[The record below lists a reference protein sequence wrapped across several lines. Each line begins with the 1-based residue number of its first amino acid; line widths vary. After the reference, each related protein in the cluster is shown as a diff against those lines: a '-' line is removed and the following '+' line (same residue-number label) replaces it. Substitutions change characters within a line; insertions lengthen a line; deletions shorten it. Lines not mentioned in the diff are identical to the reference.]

1 MQPWRMAAP
10 DDYPALL
17 DEGRRLY
24 APTRIGK
31 PGMSRGYWW
40 CFPPAQLL
48 RARYSVNV
56 HGLEQVQ
63 PGPAILLGNH
73 LSLMDPI
80 VVGMSAH
87 WRAIFFTK
95 EEVFEQPGAAFFRLT
110 GQIPLRRG
118 DEEATKWA
126 LDISGSVLRMGHKLC
141 VYPEGTRSP
150 DGVSLHRLHRRILV
164 PILQANAGMPVH
176 AMSIGYSP
184 LPLGRRRAELRF
196 SPALNLDPD
205 AMSANELT
213 DAIRDAILELGGMPY
228 VHRFGREVKDR
239 GGADA

>member
-17 DEGRRLY
+17 DEGRRLH

-31 PGMSRGYWW
+31 PGISRGYWW

-48 RARYSVNV
+48 RARYSIDVQ
-56 HGLEQVQ
+56 GLEHVQ

-80 VVGMSAH
+80 IVGITAR
-87 WRAIFFTK
+87 WRTIFFTK
-95 EEVFEQPGAAFFRLT
+95 EEVFEQPGAIFFRLT

-118 DEEATKWA
+118 DEESTKWA
-126 LDISGSVLRMGHKLC
+126 LDMSASILRMGHKLC
-141 VYPEGTRSP
+141 VYPEATRSP

-164 PILQANAGMPVH
+164 PVLQANPGVAVH

-184 LPLGRRRAELRF
+184 KRMGRMQVNLRF
-196 SPALNLDPD
+196 SPALDLDHGS
-205 AMSANELT
+205 MSANDLT
-213 DAIRDAILELGGMPY
+213 DAVRDAILALGGMPY

-239 GGADA
+239 G